1 VKVRG
6 LLGTTGGPVDFN
18 NGIHTTNGLKAPV
31 VQQGGGLVNALRF
44 VKATTV
50 IEPAFL
56 ELNVCIIPC
65 NRFRC
70 LANSKDTA
78 HFQGVQNIRL
88 TNNGSETVMFTF
100 GVIHAATAYVL
111 DPSETMISTFPPS
124 INIAPV
130 VNITLSTTTL
140 LLAPSASANITAQF
154 VFQLQDVDPVLL
166 PIYSGYITVQSNASG
181 DLGGL
186 QIPFLG
192 AAFNMTTLPIYD
204 RVDGFPTFTGTA
216 HNGTFFTADGTIF
229 TMTNND
235 FPKIDFR
242 LIFGTRVLQLDA
254 LPGTNTTTTGTQPF
268 AGLNTLG
275 YISRPPHREG

>member
-1 VKVRG
+1 
-6 LLGTTGGPVDFN
+6 
-18 NGIHTTNGLKAPV
+18 
-31 VQQGGGLVNALRF
+31 
-44 VKATTV
+44 
-50 IEPAFL
+50 
-56 ELNVCIIPC
+56 
-65 NRFRC
+65 
-70 LANSKDTA
+70 
-78 HFQGVQNIRL
+78 
-88 TNNGSETVMFTF
+88 MFTF
-100 GVIHAATAYVL
+100 GVVHAATAYVL

-140 LLAPSASANITAQF
+140 LLSPGTSANITAQF

-204 RVDGFPTFTGTA
+204 RVDGFPSFTGTS
-216 HNGTFFTADGTIF
+216 HNGTFFTADGTVF

-235 FPKIDFR
+235 FPQIDFR

-254 LPGTNTTTTGTQPF
+254 LPGTNTTTSGTQPF

-275 YISRPPHREG
+275 YISRTHRKANRIEASQEPRLSESGEIQIHHLRRTRIRYFGMGRSIPERWRLMDNIGLRLGR